1 MFMWFFFL
9 SLALECSLTGEQRQ
23 PMNYAGPIFDPATQY
38 HIEVRGRVD
47 VEWLQ
52 SFDSSIEILFDDAG
66 QKQDITMLRVHTDQS
81 GMIGLLR
88 RLHGLGMTIQQIQ
101 VSRERRKE

>member
-9 SLALECSLTGEQRQ
+9 SPSLECSE
-23 PMNYAGPIFDPATQY
+23 MNTAQPIFDPATGY
-38 HIEVRGRVD
+38 RIELRGRVD
-47 VEWLQ
+47 QEWLQ
-52 SFDSSIEILFDDAG
+52 SFDSSIEILIEYPG
-66 QKQDITMLRVHTDQS
+66 QPQEFTVLHVHTDQS

-101 VSRERRKE
+101 VMTGKEVE